1 MSSPV
6 HVSGRFGRF
15 FYFNFILDSERS
27 ECMAYHT
34 VLSACLQGL
43 RVEQVY
49 VEADVS
55 GGLPMFHMV
64 GYLSSEVREASER
77 VRTAIRNTGIQ
88 IPPKKIMV
96 NLAPAT
102 VRKRGASFDLPIAI
116 AVLAALGAVP
126 TEPLNQ
132 VLIVGELSLAGEVR
146 KVPGILPI
154 AVMAKKTGCRACILP
169 EANMTEGGLVEGLE
183 IIGVRSLKEV
193 CDYLRRGEFVSGRR
207 KAARKSSEDCPVAAQ
222 PDFGDIKG
230 RKEAKR
236 AAEVACAGG
245 HNLLMIGP
253 PGSGKTMLARRIPS
267 ILPPPTEQES
277 MEITT
282 VYSVLGLVDENQP
295 LMKGRPFREVHHTV
309 TKAALMGGGIV
320 PVPGEISMAHHGVL
334 FLDELT
340 EFRKEVLEV
349 LRQPLE
355 EHKVRISRNHGTYTF
370 PADLMLVAA
379 MNPCPCGNYP
389 DLNRCSC
396 TQAQIDHYLSRVSQ
410 PFLDRI
416 DICMEVPRMEYT
428 ELRSG
433 KTEESSAEIRKR
445 VLKAREIQRRR
456 YEQSGILA
464 NAAVEARE
472 LERYCP
478 LGEPEEMLMRQAF
491 TSLSLTARTVHKI
504 LRVARTIADLEESG
518 AIQTHHLKEAIGY
531 RTIDKKYW
539 GR

>member
-1 MSSPV
+1 
-6 HVSGRFGRF
+6 
-15 FYFNFILDSERS
+15 
-27 ECMAYHT
+27 MAYHT

-43 RVEQVY
+43 RVELVY

-55 GGLPMFHMV
+55 SGLPMFHMV

-77 VRTAIRNTGIQ
+77 VRTAIRNTDIQ

-126 TEPLNQ
+126 AAPLERIL
-132 VLIVGELSLAGEVR
+132 VVGELSLAGEVR
-146 KVPGILPI
+146 KIPGVLPI
-154 AVMAKKTGCRACILP
+154 VAKAKETGCRTCILP
-169 EANMTEGGLVEGLE
+169 EANMTEGSLIEGLE
-183 IIGVRSLKEV
+183 IIGVRNLKEV
-193 CDYLRRGEFVSGRR
+193 CEFLRRGNLERSRR
-207 KAARKSSEDCPVAAQ
+207 KAAAKNSIGPCAAVQ
-222 PDFGDIKG
+222 PDFSDIKG
-230 RKEAKR
+230 RKEVKR

-245 HNLLMIGP
+245 HNLLMVGP
-253 PGSGKTMLARRIPS
+253 PGSGKTMVAKRIPA
-267 ILPPPTEQES
+267 ILPPTTEQES

-282 VYSVLGLVDENQP
+282 VYSVLGLVDEERP
-295 LMKGRPFREVHHTV
+295 LMTWRPFREVHHTV
-309 TKAALMGGGIV
+309 TKAALMGGGMV
-320 PVPGEISMAHHGVL
+320 PVPGEISMAHRGVL

-355 EHKVRISRNHGTYTF
+355 EHKVRISRNHGTYIF

-396 TQAQIDHYLSRVSQ
+396 TQGQIGQYLSRVSQ
-410 PFLDRI
+410 PFLDRM
-416 DICMEVPRMEYT
+416 DICIEVPRIEYT
-428 ELRSG
+428 ELRSD
-433 KTEESSAEIRKR
+433 KKEEPSAVIRER
-445 VLKAREIQRRR
+445 VCRAREIQRRR
-456 YEQSGILA
+456 YEQQGILS

-478 LGEPEEMLMRQAF
+478 LGEQEEALMRQAF
-491 TSLSLTARTVHKI
+491 TSLNLTARTVHKI
-504 LRVARTIADLEESG
+504 LRVARTIADLEPSEE
-518 AIQTHHLKEAIGY
+518 IRTHHLKEAIGY

>member
-1 MSSPV
+1 M
-6 HVSGRFGRF
+6 
-15 FYFNFILDSERS
+15 
-27 ECMAYHT
+27 
-34 VLSACLQGL
+34 
-43 RVEQVY
+43 
-49 VEADVS
+49 
-55 GGLPMFHMV
+55 
-64 GYLSSEVREASER
+64 
-77 VRTAIRNTGIQ
+77 
-88 IPPKKIMV
+88 
-96 NLAPAT
+96 
-102 VRKRGASFDLPIAI
+102 
-116 AVLAALGAVP
+116 
-126 TEPLNQ
+126 
-132 VLIVGELSLAGEVR
+132 
-146 KVPGILPI
+146 
-154 AVMAKKTGCRACILP
+154 
-169 EANMTEGGLVEGLE
+169 
-183 IIGVRSLKEV
+183 
-193 CDYLRRGEFVSGRR
+193 
-207 KAARKSSEDCPVAAQ
+207 
-222 PDFGDIKG
+222 
-230 RKEAKR
+230 
-236 AAEVACAGG
+236 
-245 HNLLMIGP
+245 
-253 PGSGKTMLARRIPS
+253 
-267 ILPPPTEQES
+267 
-277 MEITT
+277 
-282 VYSVLGLVDENQP
+282 
-295 LMKGRPFREVHHTV
+295 
-309 TKAALMGGGIV
+309 